1 MWENIEDIDNH
12 DFTETLAI
20 EITVALHIFDV
31 SEKSQ
36 PLTILKTEERVFN
49 TTSTMEVMR
58 GNLNEV
64 SSLLSIDSLA
74 VGSISIG
81 CSLLGTDIY

>member
-20 EITVALHIFDV
+20 EITEALHIVDI

-36 PLTILKTEERVFN
+36 PLTILQTEERVCN
-49 TTSTMEVMR
+49 TTSMMEVMK
-58 GNLNEV
+58 GNVSEV
-64 SSLLSIDSLA
+64 TPLLSTASLA

-81 CSLLGTDIY
+81 CSLLGTEIY